1 MEQEVDPG
9 TIGSLYSS
17 GLPPPETVPELQT
30 IRFSPDPFTDS
41 VFFANDEL
49 IPDQDFRA
57 VEFQTLSPSSP
68 PLSPP
73 LPPPLPPFSNYPQ
86 DRDMSDMLPYGE
98 NGLYDSMEEPVRA
111 PVGLMR

>member
-1 MEQEVDPG
+1 MEEEVDPD
-9 TIGSLYSS
+9 TIGSLYSL
-17 GLPPPETVPELQT
+17 GLPPPETVLEPQAVH
-30 IRFSPDPFTDS
+30 FSPDPFTDS

-68 PLSPP
+68 PL
-73 LPPPLPPFSNYPQ
+73 PPPLPPFSNYPQ

-98 NGLYDSMEEPVRA
+98 NGLYDSMEEAVRA
-111 PVGLMR
+111 PVSVMR